1 MGAGKSTIAKLF
13 SKNYID
19 LDEYVSKK
27 SEMEVSEYI
36 NKKGIS
42 SFRKIEEESLKS
54 LVDKYEIISTGGGI
68 IESLQNQKFLLNENN
83 VVYLKADFK
92 CLLQRLEKDK
102 INHRPFF
109 EKLSTQDFEKLYHK
123 RSAIYEILANEII
136 DTTDKSVDE
145 VLANLKILFNKNNS

>member
-19 LDEYVSKK
+19 LDEYISKK
-27 SEMEVSEYI
+27 FEMEVSEYI

-54 LVDKYEIISTGGGI
+54 LVGKHEIISTGGGI

-83 VVYLKADFK
+83 VVYLKADFN

-102 INHRPFF
+102 INRRPIF
-109 EKLSTQDFEKLYHK
+109 ENLVRKELEELYYK
-123 RSAIYEILANEII
+123 RSIIYEILADEII
-136 DTTDKSVDE
+136 DTTDKKVEE
-145 VLANLKILFNKNNS
+145 VLAILKEFYLA